1 MIINV
6 RANNFYIFSEEV
18 KLSLLADM
26 RGKRLIN
33 NVNEKNKF
41 NILKSV
47 GIFGTNN
54 SGKTSLIK
62 SIKAIKNI
70 LLNNPN
76 DIMPNIISRNPTVEL
91 GIRFSHDN
99 NIYDY
104 SFKYN
109 IIKKEYVYENF
120 SEIIKTDNSYV
131 KEKIILLRD
140 IENNLYESDDEML
153 KNYLHIISKDNIS
166 IYQIDPKISNSIYM
180 AKNILT
186 SFANK
191 IEVVDMNNIPIKKTI
206 DIMKNNSESKKE
218 VVDFIKN
225 ADLNL
230 DDFKYINDDELD
242 ILVETIDGK
251 PAENALNIDE
261 SIIEPFK
268 LVSVYNGVSIPS
280 IFFDSTGTK
289 KIASLA
295 SYIIEALKE
304 GKILVIDELDSSLH
318 FSLTR
323 SIVALFNNILNENSQ
338 LIFTAHDI
346 SLMDCNKLMRKEQL
360 WFMHKDKDQS
370 YLYSLSEFKAKDGV
384 RDTSDIIEKYKKGLF
399 GAVPEPSLINSL
411 IKITGGM

>member
-91 GIRFSHDN
+91 GIRFSYDN

-153 KNYLHIISKDNIS
+153 IYLLNM
-166 IYQIDPKISNSIYM
+166 QIK
-180 AKNILT
+180 
-186 SFANK
+186 
-191 IEVVDMNNIPIKKTI
+191 
-206 DIMKNNSESKKE
+206 
-218 VVDFIKN
+218 
-225 ADLNL
+225 
-230 DDFKYINDDELD
+230 
-242 ILVETIDGK
+242 
-251 PAENALNIDE
+251 
-261 SIIEPFK
+261 
-268 LVSVYNGVSIPS
+268 
-280 IFFDSTGTK
+280 
-289 KIASLA
+289 
-295 SYIIEALKE
+295 
-304 GKILVIDELDSSLH
+304 
-318 FSLTR
+318 
-323 SIVALFNNILNENSQ
+323 
-338 LIFTAHDI
+338 
-346 SLMDCNKLMRKEQL
+346 
-360 WFMHKDKDQS
+360 
-370 YLYSLSEFKAKDGV
+370 
-384 RDTSDIIEKYKKGLF
+384 
-399 GAVPEPSLINSL
+399 
-411 IKITGGM
+411 

>member
-1 MIINV
+1 
-6 RANNFYIFSEEV
+6 
-18 KLSLLADM
+18 
-26 RGKRLIN
+26 
-33 NVNEKNKF
+33 
-41 NILKSV
+41 
-47 GIFGTNN
+47 
-54 SGKTSLIK
+54 
-62 SIKAIKNI
+62 
-70 LLNNPN
+70 
-76 DIMPNIISRNPTVEL
+76 
-91 GIRFSHDN
+91 
-99 NIYDY
+99 
-104 SFKYN
+104 
-109 IIKKEYVYENF
+109 
-120 SEIIKTDNSYV
+120 
-131 KEKIILLRD
+131 
-140 IENNLYESDDEML
+140 
-153 KNYLHIISKDNIS
+153 
-166 IYQIDPKISNSIYM
+166 
-180 AKNILT
+180 
-186 SFANK
+186 
-191 IEVVDMNNIPIKKTI
+191 MNNIPIKKTI

-318 FSLTR
+318 FSLTK

-411 IKITGGM
+411 IEIAGGI